1 MFGLDYVELLGIVDP
16 ARHVQG
22 LDRFLEGREGLL
34 GLALATDD
42 ADAAFDALGLAGM
55 AGDPPRD
62 LARLLEL
69 PDGDVQP
76 SFRLV
81 HPKDGALGFNG
92 FVCQHRTPDL
102 IRRPDWLDHAN
113 GARRI
118 RAVTVA
124 VADPAAL
131 VPAYRRLLGADALHA
146 SP

>member
-1 MFGLDYVELLGIVDP
+1 
-16 ARHVQG
+16 
-22 LDRFLEGREGLL
+22 
-34 GLALATDD
+34 
-42 ADAAFDALGLAGM
+42 M

-102 IRRPDWLDHAN
+102 IRRPDWLDHPH

-124 VADPAAL
+124 VPHPAAL
-131 VPAYRRLLGADALHA
+131 LPAYPRLPGPAAVHTLPDVTPDPLGALP
-146 SP
+146 SPFRPPRGGPA

>member
-1 MFGLDYVELLGIVDP
+1 
-16 ARHVQG
+16 
-22 LDRFLEGREGLL
+22 
-34 GLALATDD
+34 
-42 ADAAFDALGLAGM
+42 M

-131 VPAYRRLLGADALHA
+131 VPAYRRLLGADAVHA
-146 SP
+146 SSDGTTVRLGASICP